1 MIIRIIYLLGASIV
15 TIIQF
20 ETVSKEQ
27 KLSEYILGFPS
38 LGIITLEERHLFW
51 LKFQNPSKIFILQL
65 QFVPGKG
72 NVFHSN
78 IKNTHQI
85 GARMLLSSDI

>member
-27 KLSEYILGFPS
+27 ELSEYILGFPS
-38 LGIITLEERHLFW
+38 LGIITLEERHPF
-51 LKFQNPSKIFILQL
+51 
-65 QFVPGKG
+65 
-72 NVFHSN
+72 
-78 IKNTHQI
+78 
-85 GARMLLSSDI
+85 

>member
-1 MIIRIIYLLGASIV
+1 MQIGCCCWNNAHGWTWIAKMIIRIIYLLGASIV

-38 LGIITLEERHLFW
+38 LGIITLEERHLF
-51 LKFQNPSKIFILQL
+51 
-65 QFVPGKG
+65 
-72 NVFHSN
+72 
-78 IKNTHQI
+78 
-85 GARMLLSSDI
+85 